1 MENNELYFFTA
12 TILNWKKLL
21 KPDNFK
27 LIIIDSLKNLV
38 DRNKIKV
45 YAYVIMNNHIH
56 LIWELLENNG
66 KEQEHASFMKFTS
79 HEFKKVL
86 IANYPKVLEFFK
98 VENITRK
105 YQFWIRDSLPII
117 LYTPDVINQKI
128 DYIHNNPVVNIP
140 CLANSA
146 VDYRFSSASFY
157 ETGVDE
163 FGILTHIE
171 AWYN

>member
-66 KEQEHASFMKFTS
+66 KEQAHSSFMKFTS
-79 HEFKKVL
+79 HEFKKVM
-86 IANYPKVLEFFK
+86 IANHPKVLEFFK

-105 YQFWIRDSLPII
+105 YQFWIRDSLPIFS
-117 LYTPDVINQKI
+117 YTPDVINQKI

-140 CLANSA
+140 SLANSA
-146 VDYRFSSASFY
+146 LDYRFSSASFY